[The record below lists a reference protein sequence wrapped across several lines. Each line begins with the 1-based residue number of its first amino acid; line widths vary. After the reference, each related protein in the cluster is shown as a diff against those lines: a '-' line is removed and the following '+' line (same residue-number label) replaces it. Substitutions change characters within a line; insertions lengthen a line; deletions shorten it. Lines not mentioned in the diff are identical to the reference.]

1 MNDDDKRMFLALVKG
16 KDISEI
22 MSLLAESGNQY
33 SRRILRFFRWFC
45 KWVPILIMTAH
56 MYDVFDFSRNPKEMF
71 AVHRANWACYT
82 FIYIMVY
89 ILPMVLILASRFFWL
104 CWKYRIPFFY
114 FFGVNSIHLVYWS
127 WYTTNEMVMAHFV
140 IMAFTLLLYVYG
152 AVDWFC
158 SKSRLGKRMFS

>member
-1 MNDDDKRMFLALVKG
+1 MNEDDKRMFLALVKG

-33 SRRILRFFRWFC
+33 SRRILRFFRWFS

-56 MYDVFDFSRNPKEMF
+56 MYGVFDFSRNPKEMF

-89 ILPMVLILASRFFWL
+89 IPMVR
-104 CWKYRIPFFY
+104 
-114 FFGVNSIHLVYWS
+114 
-127 WYTTNEMVMAHFV
+127 
-140 IMAFTLLLYVYG
+140 
-152 AVDWFC
+152 
-158 SKSRLGKRMFS
+158 

>member
-56 MYDVFDFSRNPKEMF
+56 MYGMFDFSRNPKEMF
-71 AVHRANWACYT
+71 EVHKANWACYA

-89 ILPMVLILASRFFWL
+89 ILPMVIILASR
-104 CWKYRIPFFY
+104 
-114 FFGVNSIHLVYWS
+114 
-127 WYTTNEMVMAHFV
+127 
-140 IMAFTLLLYVYG
+140 TLLLAMLEVSHTVLLLLRCQLHTSCILELVHDQRDGNG
-152 AVDWFC
+152 ALCNHGVHVVAVC
-158 SKSRLGKRMFS
+158 LRSYRLVLL